1 MDAINDSTIKNDC
14 FIVIWLW
21 FMISKN
27 MEYFWK
33 VLYACILKSVFTY
46 MHIGNIVV

>member
-1 MDAINDSTIKNDC
+1 MRLMTALLQIIVL
-14 FIVIWLW
+14 IVIWLW

-46 MHIGNIVV
+46 MHIGNVVL